1 MKNGG
6 NVFWRV
12 CMLFKLWLQE
22 KLIDLWGEETYKRR
36 GYTVAIILAI
46 VLLLIAIAE
55 T

>member
-1 MKNGG
+1 
-6 NVFWRV
+6 
-12 CMLFKLWLQE
+12 MLFRLWLQE

-36 GYTVAIILAI
+36 SYTVAIILAI